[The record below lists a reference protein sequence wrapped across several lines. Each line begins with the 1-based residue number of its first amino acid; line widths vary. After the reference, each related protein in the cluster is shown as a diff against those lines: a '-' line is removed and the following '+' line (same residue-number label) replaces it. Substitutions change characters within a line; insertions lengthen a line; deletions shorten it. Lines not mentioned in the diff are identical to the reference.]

1 MVHLKVYHTHSNNYA
16 NVNVDAYFYLEKLV
30 LFIFNLFFMKCIGN
44 DWANK
49 YNNLVFVFSV
59 FIRMVFIDN

>member
-1 MVHLKVYHTHSNNYA
+1 
-16 NVNVDAYFYLEKLV
+16 
-30 LFIFNLFFMKCIGN
+30 MKCIGN

-49 YNNLVFVFSV
+49 YNNLVLIFSV